1 MTQLSSE
8 LIYPASEKLI
18 TKYTKQE
25 KKVVRETAEVYRDI
39 VKPNFLDPMNMDHCN
54 WIYSILSGEK
64 EQENIIFQNEYFIL
78 EKDYKFN
85 EGDIRTM
92 YCLMMPIQRDL
103 KTVRDLRADH
113 LPMLKSV
120 RDESLK
126 AIEEKWSLDPSKVRA
141 YFHYLPTYYH
151 LHVHFTHVDV
161 KCDRAIVTLDE
172 AISNIEL
179 MGDYY
184 EKCSLTYQIGANME
198 LTKILIEK
206 GIIKEEAQPKVD
218 DVEEVKEVKQEE

>member
-1 MTQLSSE
+1 M
-8 LIYPASEKLI
+8 
-18 TKYTKQE
+18 
-25 KKVVRETAEVYRDI
+25 VRETAEVYRDI
-39 VKPNFLDPMNMDHCN
+39 VKPCFLDPMNMEHCN
-54 WIYSILSGEK
+54 WIYSILNGEK

-103 KTVRDLRADH
+103 KTVRDLRAEH
-113 LPMLKSV
+113 LPMLKSC

-126 AIEEKWSLDPSKVRA
+126 AIEEKWGLDPSKVRA

-161 KCDRAIVTLDE
+161 KCERAIVTLDE

-184 EKCSLTYQIGANME
+184 EKCSMTYQIGADME

-206 GIIKEEAQPKVD
+206 GVIKEEAPPK
-218 DVEEVKEVKQEE
+218 VEEVKEEEVKTSEKPDEAPEKIEETPVEKESTDK

>member
-1 MTQLSSE
+1 
-8 LIYPASEKLI
+8 
-18 TKYTKQE
+18 
-25 KKVVRETAEVYRDI
+25 
-39 VKPNFLDPMNMDHCN
+39 
-54 WIYSILSGEK
+54 
-64 EQENIIFQNEYFIL
+64 
-78 EKDYKFN
+78 
-85 EGDIRTM
+85 
-92 YCLMMPIQRDL
+92 
-103 KTVRDLRADH
+103 
-113 LPMLKSV
+113 MLKSV

-126 AIEEKWSLDPSKVRA
+126 AIEKKWGLDPSKVRA

-184 EKCSLTYQIGANME
+184 AKCSLTYQIGANME

-206 GIIKEEAQPKVD
+206 GVIKEEVKAT
-218 DVEEVKEVKQEE
+218 VEDVKQEEVQPVVEEDKQEEEKIPDDA